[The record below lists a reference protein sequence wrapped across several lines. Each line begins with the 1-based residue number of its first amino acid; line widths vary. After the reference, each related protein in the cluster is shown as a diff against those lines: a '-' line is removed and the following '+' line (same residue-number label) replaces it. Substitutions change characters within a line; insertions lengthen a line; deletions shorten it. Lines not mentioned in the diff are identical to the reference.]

1 MPTSGQGSNI
11 HACRAGG
18 GSSVIQDSFAGIAP
32 GFIKL
37 GLLAAIKSV
46 CEYYGLKF
54 CCSLRLMRLVA
65 ASLLEVT
72 VLHVLNPVFG
82 VTKRSSGERP
92 EHSLTVHPNIEA
104 KLSLLGRRQ

>member
-1 MPTSGQGSNI
+1 MPTSGQGGNI
-11 HACRAGG
+11 HAFRAGG
-18 GSSVIQDSFAGIAP
+18 ESSVIQDSFAGIAP

-54 CCSLRLMRLVA
+54 CCSLRLRLVA

-82 VTKRSSGERP
+82 VTKRSSGERL

>member
-1 MPTSGQGSNI
+1 
-11 HACRAGG
+11 
-18 GSSVIQDSFAGIAP
+18 
-32 GFIKL
+32 
-37 GLLAAIKSV
+37 
-46 CEYYGLKF
+46 
-54 CCSLRLMRLVA
+54 MRLVA

-92 EHSLTVHPNIEA
+92 EHSLTVHPNKEA